1 MCDMPHLNLELCAAV
16 AVTEWLRSAPG
27 IHLSGIFP
35 SSGQSVVAQSVVAQ
49 SDLATAA
56 TTVVGTIAVAFA
68 VLTVLGFAL
77 LARRARTVR
86 KTTAHDELGMRA
98 DQLLVR
104 LDDAIADSVEELG
117 FAEAQFGS
125 QRGAALEAA
134 IASARALLTSAFSA
148 KQRLDDQG
156 PASATERRE
165 TNARITLQCETAL
178 DRLADERAV
187 FDSLRGRERSAASD
201 LERVR
206 ELVGVTRGRLASA
219 AETVSRISRD
229 YAPSAGAPISQNMPS
244 ASRLLDAASVRVTDV
259 EARVDPAGA
268 GNASTDIRAAER
280 DAEKARQLLDAIDA
294 HDDRLGRA
302 SGRLDATIASAHAHL
317 EAARIKR
324 DAAPHAAASSA
335 IGDAIGFVVQTLAGV
350 PAERRDPD
358 ASIARI
364 DGALDDLDTALAGA
378 RSQQQ
383 RLDHARE
390 ALAGALL
397 TAQSQ
402 IDVTRTY
409 IAGRRGGA
417 GAEARTRLAEAE
429 RLLTLASAESDPVI
443 ALDTARSSATYSRD
457 ADALARY
464 DMLH

>member
-1 MCDMPHLNLELCAAV
+1 M
-16 AVTEWLRSAPG
+16 
-27 IHLSGIFP
+27 
-35 SSGQSVVAQSVVAQ
+35 
-49 SDLATAA
+49 
-56 TTVVGTIAVAFA
+56 
-68 VLTVLGFAL
+68 
-77 LARRARTVR
+77 
-86 KTTAHDELGMRA
+86 
-98 DQLLVR
+98 
-104 LDDAIADSVEELG
+104 
-117 FAEAQFGS
+117 
-125 QRGAALEAA
+125 
-134 IASARALLTSAFSA
+134 
-148 KQRLDDQG
+148 
-156 PASATERRE
+156 
-165 TNARITLQCETAL
+165 QCETAL

-229 YAPSAGAPISQNMPS
+229 YAPSAGAPISQNMPH